1 MPDHRPDDESTDRR
15 ADRRTDRRA
24 DEQTDDRSEPAA
36 DAPPDAPP
44 DDAAP
49 DDAVPPPG
57 GPGEPALTW
66 APPWWRVAG
75 YALVGTAA
83 IVVAG
88 VADLA
93 ERLLSVDAAGRLLI
107 AVVGL
112 GLLGLAARDAVLRPT
127 LRVGPAG
134 IDVVDGIRRRHL
146 PWAAVRRVRTGTLAH
161 SRRLVHVRT
170 VEIDTIDG
178 PVLVSRHQLGAE
190 PSAVAAEVEDRRLR
204 HG

>member
-15 ADRRTDRRA
+15 ADRRA

-36 DAPPDAPP
+36 DAPSDAVP
-44 DDAAP
+44 DDAA
-49 DDAVPPPG
+49 PPPG

-134 IDVVDGIRRRHL
+134 IDVVDGIHRRHL

-190 PSAVAAEVEDRRLR
+190 PSVVAAEVEDRRLR